1 MAGIVLVTK
10 PPFLFPPSN
19 TPNVTMTNVI
29 EDYLNRNY
37 VLYDFK
43 ITNWTDI
50 SRPTHFEYLTESAG
64 DYYFIGAII
73 ALSSAIFSAL
83 YSIVIAKLV
92 NFTIVNC
99 CQFKKKLFQSCDSKI
114 QGFFLQ
120 ICGHLIFFILRMLGP
135 GHLYDQ
141 FSKNFFFYFF
151 YSGCLVAFT

>member
-92 NFTIVNC
+92 NFTFVNC
-99 CQFKKKLFQSCDSKI
+99 CQFKKKKNQSCDSKI
-114 QGFFLQ
+114 QDFFLE
-120 ICGHLIFFILRMLGP
+120 ICVHLIFLF
-135 GHLYDQ
+135 
-141 FSKNFFFYFF
+141 
-151 YSGCLVAFT
+151 